1 MQNAGIVPSG
11 AKIIIGK
18 VPLYLSS
25 IRIWEALFALPFG
38 YIGMVLAAD
47 GWPGW
52 HPFIWI
58 TLAMLGI
65 RTVAMSANRLINARE
80 DAANP
85 RTANRHLP
93 QGLLKPA
100 EVVGMILVSGALFLV
115 SAYQLN
121 TLALI
126 LAPVAAG
133 YVILYSCAKYYT
145 WLCSFMLGWALAMAP
160 AGAWIGVTGSFDLP
174 AVLLAFAV
182 AMWAGGFE
190 VIYGCTDYDFDR
202 EYGVHSAARRFGI
215 AGALW
220 ITRGMHLLSAAAL
233 LALGLWLQL
242 NFFYF
247 IGWAIAVVLLI
258 YENSLVKPNDLS
270 KLNVAFFRVNS
281 YISVQLLVFAILA
294 VVV

>member
-1 MQNAGIVPSG
+1 MHNAGIVPSG
-11 AKIIIGK
+11 AKVIIGK

-85 RTANRHLP
+85 RTVDRHLP
-93 QGLLKPA
+93 RGLLQPA
-100 EVVGMILVSGALFLV
+100 EVLGMILVSGALFLV

-121 TLALI
+121 TLALV
-126 LAPVAAG
+126 LAPVAAA
-133 YVILYSCAKYYT
+133 YVILYSFAKYFT

-160 AGAWIGVTGSFDLP
+160 AGAWVGVTGSLDLP

-220 ITRGMHLLSAAAL
+220 ITRGMHFLSAAAL

-247 IGWAIAVVLLI
+247 IGWGIAVVLLI

-281 YISVQLLVFAILA
+281 YISVQLLVFTILA
-294 VVV
+294 VAV